1 MTGLCLL
8 LLICHLSSSVLAV
21 LRSPENVQIHS
32 VNFQHILTWEDTNNN
47 SLVYYKVQY
56 KTSRLRRW
64 SDVSACVN
72 ITKQRCELTDYF
84 TDLNGKY
91 RACVLSFTHNET
103 SNATT
108 SSEFNP
114 ISDTDLGPPIVNIS
128 AQGRN
133 VTINI
138 HAPKSY
144 FKGTPSMLHDN
155 VYPLMIYVFKRW
167 LNNEKLA
174 EFENVTYKEELTFVE
189 SNLPPNTNYCV
200 SIIVSASLNLNGKI
214 IPSALKCV
222 ATTADSQPP
231 YVVIVVIV
239 SILILIAI
247 VCVLIG
253 LDRAGYI
260 CMGWNFFPKALKS
273 FPTSV
278 SMDGNK
284 EYVCPAQ
291 IVSVEILNNTEK
303 EECNDSDEEMCGQG
317 YAARKKF
324 LDSAQNDSIST
335 LQTSAPSSSNES
347 SGQDCSSSAGA
358 EFPRKPL
365 LDLHESCASDLE
377 LPQAVTPCPMLIN
390 SAGVFNIN
398 LNSVSVGNP
407 GDLWTDVKN
416 QAPPIEEQVDIM
428 TLDVPEVPQTPHD
441 LRLVTNI
448 SNVGACMGPVSEEC
462 SSAESGA
469 SDDSDADSGPE
480 EMERPFASDYMSR

>member
-214 IPSALKCV
+214 IPSALKC
-222 ATTADSQPP
+222 
-231 YVVIVVIV
+231 
-239 SILILIAI
+239 
-247 VCVLIG
+247 
-253 LDRAGYI
+253 
-260 CMGWNFFPKALKS
+260 KS